1 MNNNENKQ
9 LYTDIKGTGALSSV
23 VFSILITVLM
33 WFVSCLIN

>member
-1 MNNNENKQ
+1 MDNNENKQ